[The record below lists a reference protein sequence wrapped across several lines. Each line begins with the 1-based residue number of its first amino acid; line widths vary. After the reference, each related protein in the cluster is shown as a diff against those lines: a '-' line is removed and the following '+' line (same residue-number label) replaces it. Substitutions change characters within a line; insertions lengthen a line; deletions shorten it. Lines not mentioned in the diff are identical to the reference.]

1 LIAKKDRNFPSA
13 RVAANPYL
21 GKRAALA
28 TMHEKGAVI
37 APAFRDGLGLF
48 IETMTGLDTDALGT
62 FTGEIPRVGTMRE
75 AVIAKARL
83 GMAATGLPI
92 GLASEGSYGPHP
104 QIPFVPGGVE
114 LMVLVDDVLG
124 MVVSEHLI
132 DNAPVYDHA
141 IAANAHELT
150 AFLDRI
156 GFPDHAVIVKPNQ
169 PEPGSHPVQKGLR
182 SHQALAGALAECSA
196 RSRDGRA
203 FVQTDMRAH
212 MNPTRMEAIGR
223 LAQRLCKRLATSCPA
238 CGVPGFGQVDVE
250 TGSPREWCGGPSLI
264 VRYQIYGCVA
274 CDHREKRPRADGHSH
289 ADPGQCPECN
299 P

>member
-1 LIAKKDRNFPSA
+1 MTAREDRKRPCA
-13 RVAANPYL
+13 GVVAGRYH
-21 GKRAALA
+21 GQRAALA
-28 TMHEKGAVI
+28 TMHGKEVVI
-37 APAFRDGLGLF
+37 ARAFGDGLGLF
-48 IETMTGLDTDALGT
+48 VDTIRGIDTDALGT
-62 FTGEIPRVGTMRE
+62 FTGEVPRTGTMRE
-75 AVIAKARL
+75 TAIAKARL
-83 GMAATGLPI
+83 GMKASGLPI

-124 MVVSEHLI
+124 IIVSEHLI
-132 DNAPVYDHA
+132 DDAPAYDHA
-141 IAANAHELT
+141 IATDAHEL
-150 AFLDRI
+150 AALLDRI

-169 PEPGSHPVQKGLR
+169 PESGSHPIHKGLR
-182 SHQALAGALAECSA
+182 SHQALAGSMAECSA
-196 RSRDGRA
+196 HSRDGRA

-212 MNPTRMEAIGR
+212 MNRTRMEVIGR

-250 TGSPREWCGGPSLI
+250 TGLPCEWCGGPSHM
-264 VRYQIYGCVA
+264 VRYRIYGCVA
-274 CDHREKRPRADGHSH
+274 CHDREKRPRADGRSH